1 MEFVVGTRYWGKTP
15 QDLSRVKGLV
25 EAFTQMGVARIFVA
39 VNGVADST
47 GALECTWPEKV
58 EVFNVTPW
66 GKFVFPMNFLLARA
80 GAFELPFLSI
90 SGEVTPTE
98 EGVASLLAHLT
109 ETTLVVGAAMQGHDY
124 SPGWQGEASGTQIP
138 WNTFA
143 LWEWKKMSCLGFPLV
158 GDAPWNPELAG
169 VEEATAIAV
178 AQKIW
183 GKEGAQAIL
192 TQVPG
197 VVWQTQWDDPSREAA
212 HEKKMASKR
221 SRPAAQLERM
231 GIRPPFVVHI

>member
-1 MEFVVGTRYWGKTP
+1 MVSV
-15 QDLSRVKGLV
+15 L
-25 EAFTQMGVARIFVA
+25 
-39 VNGVADST
+39 
-47 GALECTWPEKV
+47 LERD
-58 EVFNVTPW
+58 
-66 GKFVFPMNFLLARA
+66 G
-80 GAFELPFLSI
+80 
-90 SGEVTPTE
+90 
-98 EGVASLLAHLT
+98 
-109 ETTLVVGAAMQGHDY
+109 LVVGAALPGHDY